1 MYVMAILLT
10 FSAPLSAETSTAV
23 DAVNNSP
30 TVVLVQSSTGA
41 GPGTGT
47 AVETGKSGTGK
58 ETDAGRGTL
67 GKKSP
72 FGEDQ
77 PRTGDFSPNSSSS
90 TSTPPNPA
98 DTVDKTAG
106 SNYPSGIGEKGSGQT
121 RSTTER
127 TGGPKPSASES
138 MAKSSIEH
146 GEGKSEQA
154 AKDLKSQKPGNH

>member
-1 MYVMAILLT
+1 M
-10 FSAPLSAETSTAV
+10 
-23 DAVNNSP
+23 
-30 TVVLVQSSTGA
+30 
-41 GPGTGT
+41 
-47 AVETGKSGTGK
+47 GK
-58 ETDAGRGTL
+58 ETDVGRGTL

-90 TSTPPNPA
+90 TTNPPNPA

-106 SNYPSGIGEKGSGQT
+106 SDYPSGIGEKGGGQT

-146 GEGKSEQA
+146 GEGKTERA
-154 AKDLKSQKPGNH
+154 AKDLKSQKPDNR

>member
-1 MYVMAILLT
+1 MYGLTMLAALTMPLTAIT
-10 FSAPLSAETSTAV
+10 PPS
-23 DAVNNSP
+23 
-30 TVVLVQSSTGA
+30 VVVSSSILLVQSGTGA

-47 AVETGKSGTGK
+47 GLETGKSGTGK
-58 ETDAGRGTL
+58 ETDVGRGTL

-90 TSTPPNPA
+90 TSTPPSPA
-98 DTVDKTAG
+98 DTVDKKAG
-106 SNYPSGIGEKGSGQT
+106 SNFPSGIGEKGSDQT

-127 TGGPKPSASES
+127 TGGPHPSASES

-146 GEGKSEQA
+146 GEGKTEQA
-154 AKDLKSQKPGNH
+154 AKELKSKKPDNR